1 MSPLR
6 DSLLVTALSGTFPHK
21 TTPLPPISVAHIYNT
36 YCWDAMF
43 SFHTETLQSE
53 KHKKCIPQT
62 KVSSDVNYNANCNVL
77 YIVHITWFNCAI
89 VKISKRLCGPKAKSP
104 QNLETSFELCL
115 VKVSTCLRLGKAV
128 CKEYTSPT
136 SINTILILHL
146 SYLLMTDRVGL
157 KCQ

>member
-21 TTPLPPISVAHIYNT
+21 TTPSPPSLLLTYTIHIVGTQCFLFIQKLCSVRNI
-36 YCWDAMF
+36 
-43 SFHTETLQSE
+43 E
-53 KHKKCIPQT
+53 KCILQT

-104 QNLETSFELCL
+104 MNLETSFELCL
-115 VKVSTCLRLGKAV
+115 VKVSTCLGLGKVV
-128 CKEYTSPT
+128 CKEYTSL
-136 SINTILILHL
+136 INTIFI
-146 SYLLMTDRVGL
+146 
-157 KCQ
+157 